1 MAGMRQRPSGSC
13 RRVRCGRHERA
24 AALCVGHCL
33 LAELPGHAAH
43 GPATWPS
50 RSGLPISGRGPMG
63 WHASGLSPSS
73 TNKRSCTWSC
83 SGRHRRRASCGYRTQ
98 VKALAAKTDKLPEL
112 YALPS
117 LPKATDPGPYTYDK
131 SKHAVGNDVVSE
143 PSTLPDRFRTL
154 FADTRMHSMEK
165 HLRRMK
171 FGKSIKWRDT
181 HVQSEDLRKEI
192 TELFDKFSKLDHEL
206 QTSKA
211 QRHTPWD
218 QRLEQLNAKIGEKEL
233 VHNHLLHQKHK
244 LESELTS
251 LRAEQNNV
259 QKELQD
265 LKERNQ
271 KVTNE
276 NLPRLEKIKVLLKE
290 TWSEVD
296 RLTADAAML
305 SSMFRQQV
313 EEYESAVKER
323 DAVSSELSKVQ
334 KSLKRHKDEIMFKE
348 DELQKKDT
356 LYQRTVD
363 ARKDILESYQRQKD
377 AIKDVE
383 ERQGE
388 QNEVWYQLSSEAKQ
402 RDRVIRELREQI
414 NVANQKV
421 DLLEQQKKLYMEE
434 FKKKVGKPCGML
446 LEQFKNPERS

>member
-1 MAGMRQRPSGSC
+1 LDIRFFIHAMDEFSEPDGWD
-13 RRVRCGRHERA
+13 A
-24 AALCVGHCL
+24 AAAERQLQEFAAAAMKERLPSVSAIVSL
-33 LAELPGHAAH
+33 LNFRDMLLMALIESILYQQAVLHLELQREAP
-43 GPATWPS
+43 PE
-50 RSGLPISGRGPMG
+50 GLLR
-63 WHASGLSPSS
+63 LQE
-73 TNKRSCTWSC
+73 
-83 SGRHRRRASCGYRTQ
+83 Q

-154 FADTRMHSMEK
+154 FAELHSMEK